1 VSPARSRN
9 PDGLKVASRTV
20 PSSLHAGKDIIDE
33 KGSLNP
39 QQSAPRSRAQLWV
52 GMGLWDWLRLLATHR
67 FAIDRGYWPVAL
79 KNTLGCAV
87 SSVLGWAQQFRY
99 RRVIARTALTAPPL
113 FILGHARSGTT
124 HLHNLLA
131 LDPRHIY
138 PTTYECFMPR
148 HFLIS
153 EAYVTRHRPL
163 KGSRGIDEVELRW
176 DTPQEDEF
184 AITLLGQ
191 PSPLLSF
198 AFPNAPPR
206 YDDYLDLCNLPA
218 RARHAW
224 KRTLHSFL
232 QALTYRRAGRLI
244 LKSPMHTGRIHILH
258 ELFPDA
264 KFVHIVRN
272 PYKVIPS
279 TLKVYRVALQHLALQ
294 QAAGAGL
301 EAWVFR
307 IYQRQF
313 RRVEEGRQLLG
324 PGQFHELLYEDLARD
339 PVGTLRTL
347 YEQLALGGFE
357 EVRPRVE
364 SYLAKVSDYRV
375 ARHELPPE
383 LQARIAEQCGE
394 VIRRYAYQPGP
405 AQQPVA
411 APA

>member
-1 VSPARSRN
+1 
-9 PDGLKVASRTV
+9 
-20 PSSLHAGKDIIDE
+20 
-33 KGSLNP
+33 
-39 QQSAPRSRAQLWV
+39 
-52 GMGLWDWLRLLATHR
+52 MGLWDWLRLLVAHR
-67 FAIDRGYWPVAL
+67 FAIDRGFWPVAL

-87 SSVLGWAQQFRY
+87 SSFLGWVQQFRY
-99 RRVIARTALTAPPL
+99 RGAIARTALTAPPL

-124 HLHNLLA
+124 HLHNLLS

-153 EAYVTRHRPL
+153 EAYVTRRRPL
-163 KGSRGIDEVELRW
+163 EGNRGIDDVELRW

-184 AITLLGQ
+184 ALALLGR
-191 PSPLLSF
+191 PSPLFSF
-198 AFPNAPPR
+198 AFPNAAPR

-224 KRTLHSFL
+224 KRTLYSFL
-232 QALTYRRAGRLI
+232 QTLTYRRAGRLI

-258 ELFPDA
+258 ELFPEA

-279 TLKVYRVALQHLALQ
+279 TLKVYRAAYEHLALQ
-294 QAAGAGL
+294 RPTGTGL

-307 IYQRQF
+307 TYQHQL
-313 RRVEEGRQLLG
+313 RRVEEGRQLLA
-324 PGQFHELLYEDLARD
+324 PGQFHELLYEDVARD

-357 EVRPRVE
+357 EVRPLLE

-375 ARHELPPE
+375 ARHELSPE
-383 LQARIAEQCGE
+383 LQAQVAEHCGE
-394 VIRRYAYQPGP
+394 IIRRYGYQPGSAP
-405 AQQPVA
+405 QPVA
-411 APA
+411 TPA